1 MLETDL
7 TSETAQAYVKIA
19 HEALTLAK
27 EGNSGGGRSMM
38 INFPP
43 FRTLQ
48 GLRAGLTLLH
58 DRFITARRINLEKV
72 SSLQLNPDPSEIALN
87 AACGS
92 CRKDWSMS
100 GPPCSQCKLMDAM
113 SGDWENLLW
122 TYRKRQTSSAVG
134 KGEGTFREEGAFPR
148 LLRVVL
154 QWVSESR
161 RLQQYTG
168 GASKVSN
175 CHLVVYTY

>member
-7 TSETAQAYVKIA
+7 TSETARAYVKIA

-27 EGNSGGGRSMM
+27 EGNSGPIM
-38 INFPP
+38 IKFPP

-48 GLRAGLTLLH
+48 GLRAGLTLMY

-87 AACGS
+87 GACGS
-92 CRKDWSMS
+92 CRKDWGMS
-100 GPPCSQCKLMDAM
+100 GPPCSQCRLMDAM
-113 SGDWENLLW
+113 SGDWGNLLW
-122 TYRKRQTSSAVG
+122 TYRKRQTAAVG
-134 KGEGTFREEGAFPR
+134 KGEGTFREESAIPR

-161 RLQQYTG
+161 RLQHT
-168 GASKVSN
+168 GASKVSS
-175 CHLVVYTY
+175 